1 MTTLNYEEIDLSLK
15 LIIVGDSSVGK
26 TNILTRYTK
35 NLFNTDSKATIGVEF
50 GSKIININDH
60 KIKLQIWD
68 TAGQERYKA
77 VTVAYY
83 KGSKGAFIVYD
94 VTNKSTFDNLDNWIN
109 DIKKNGDKETCI
121 ILIGNKTDLENR
133 EVTYEQGKK
142 FAELYSKYK
151 LIIFLILFSYIF

>member
-1 MTTLNYEEIDLSLK
+1 MSGLNIEEIDLSLK

-35 NLFNTDSKATIGVEF
+35 NVFSDDSKATIGVEF
-50 GSKIININDH
+50 GTKILDLNDH

-83 KGSKGAFIVYD
+83 KGSKGAFVVYD
-94 VTNKSTFDNLDNWIN
+94 VTNKSTFHSLENWIN
-109 DIKKNGDKETCI
+109 DIRKNGDKETCI
-121 ILIGNKTDLENR
+121 ILIGNKTDLQNR
-133 EVTYEQGKK
+133 EVTYDQGKK
-142 FAELYSKYK
+142 FAEIHSKN
-151 LIIFLILFSYIF
+151 L

>member
-1 MTTLNYEEIDLSLK
+1 MSTDIDLSLK
-15 LIIVGDSSVGK
+15 IIILGDSSVGK

-35 NLFNTDSKATIGVEF
+35 NLFSDDSKTTIGVEF
-50 GSKIININDH
+50 GTKILDLNNH

-94 VTNKSTFDNLDNWIN
+94 VTNKSSFDNLENWIK
-109 DIKKNGDKETCI
+109 DIKKNGDKETSI
-121 ILIGNKTDLENR
+121 IIVGNKTDLEKR

-142 FAELYSKYK
+142 FAEMYS
-151 LIIFLILFSYIF
+151 IFYSFLL

>member
-1 MTTLNYEEIDLSLK
+1 MSSQHEEIDLSLK
-15 LIIVGDSSVGK
+15 LIIVGDSGVGK

-35 NLFNTDSKATIGVEF
+35 NIFDEDTKTTIGVEF
-50 GSKIININDH
+50 GTKILNINDH
-60 KIKLQIWD
+60 NIKLQIWD

-94 VTNKSTFDNLDNWIN
+94 VTKKSTFDSLENWIN
-109 DIKKNGDKETCI
+109 DLRRNGDKDTCI

-142 FAELYSKYK
+142 FAEMYS
-151 LIIFLILFSYIF
+151 I

>member
-1 MTTLNYEEIDLSLK
+1 MSIENDSEIDLSLK
-15 LIIVGDSSVGK
+15 LIIVGDSGVGK

-35 NLFNTDSKATIGVEF
+35 NIFNQDSKTTIGVEF
-50 GSKIININDH
+50 GTKVLSINNH

-94 VTNKSTFDNLDNWIN
+94 VTNRNSFNSLENWIS
-109 DIKKNGDKETCI
+109 DIRKNGDKDTSI
-121 ILIGNKTDLENR
+121 IIVGNKTDLGNR
-133 EVTYEQGKK
+133 EISYEEGKK
-142 FAELYSKYK
+142 FAEMYSIYFFF
-151 LIIFLILFSYIF
+151 IFFSFIFL